1 MNKKLMKTF
10 AAAALALMVG
20 CMAGCGGSGNSGS
33 GTAAPSGSAKSGS
46 ALSGKI
52 TLAGSTSMEKLCEA
66 MKESFMEKHPGVTV
80 TAEYTGSSSG
90 VESLLQG
97 GVNIGNA
104 SRRLKE
110 GEKKKGAVENVVAI
124 DGIAVVV
131 DKNNKVSDLTTEQLV
146 SVYTGKIT
154 NWSKLGGSNDAI
166 VVIGREAGS
175 GTRGAFEE
183 LLKIESKCKY
193 AQELDST
200 GAVLAKVSSTPGAIG
215 YVSLDAVD
223 KKVKSASL
231 NGVAA
236 AEKNIKS
243 GDYKLARPFVMA
255 TKGEISQQ
263 NELVREWFAYLKSET
278 GRKVITGVGLILPQ

>member
-97 GVNIGNA
+97 SVNIGNA

-110 GEKKKGAVENVVAI
+110 GEKKKGAVENVETTRYPI
-124 DGIAVVV
+124 SPQ
-131 DKNNKVSDLTTEQLV
+131 NNWFPCIP
-146 SVYTGKIT
+146 GK
-154 NWSKLGGSNDAI
+154 
-166 VVIGREAGS
+166 
-175 GTRGAFEE
+175 
-183 LLKIESKCKY
+183 
-193 AQELDST
+193 
-200 GAVLAKVSSTPGAIG
+200 
-215 YVSLDAVD
+215 
-223 KKVKSASL
+223 
-231 NGVAA
+231 
-236 AEKNIKS
+236 
-243 GDYKLARPFVMA
+243 
-255 TKGEISQQ
+255 
-263 NELVREWFAYLKSET
+263 
-278 GRKVITGVGLILPQ
+278 